1 MWPEPLRVV
10 SGFAPMTWAFRSA
23 MVRGMFGHLLDTLA
37 AQDLVLMWPLLLT
50 FLTLDASVGVG
61 LIVPGDAL
69 LIVAGTTAGSPP
81 EVLALIA
88 AGVVACVAGASGGH
102 WAGRTLGPRLRHGRL
117 GRRIGEERW
126 ERAEELFERSRWA
139 LAVAYYLPVVH
150 ALTPAVAGALGM
162 PYRRFM
168 PWAVIGGT
176 AWVSTYVTL
185 GAVAGG
191 VVREHAELLLPV
203 AAVAALVIV
212 AVSAAVRRA
221 ISPGRADSPEP
232 SSASR
237 PPR

>member
-1 MWPEPLRVV
+1 
-10 SGFAPMTWAFRSA
+10 
-23 MVRGMFGHLLDTLA
+23 MFGDLLGLLA
-37 AQDLVLMWPLLLT
+37 AQDLVLLWPLLLA
-50 FLTLDASVGVG
+50 FLTLDASVGIG

-69 LIVAGTTAGSPP
+69 LIVAGTTAGGPP
-81 EVLALIA
+81 EAMALIA

-102 WAGRTLGPRLRHGRL
+102 RAGRALGPRLRHGRL
-117 GRRIGEERW
+117 GRRVGEERW
-126 ERAEELFERSRWA
+126 ERAEELFERSGWA

-168 PWAVIGGT
+168 PWALIGAT

-203 AAVAALVIV
+203 AAVAAVIIV
-212 AVSAAVRRA
+212 AVTAAVRRV
-221 ISPGRADSPEP
+221 ISAGRAGSREP
-232 SSASR
+232 SSAAR

>member
-1 MWPEPLRVV
+1 
-10 SGFAPMTWAFRSA
+10 
-23 MVRGMFGHLLDTLA
+23 MFGDLLDTLA
-37 AQDLVLMWPLLLT
+37 AQDLVLMWPLLLA

-61 LIVPGDAL
+61 PIVPGDAL
-69 LIVAGTTAGSPP
+69 LVVAGTTAGSPP
-81 EVLALIA
+81 DALALIA
-88 AGVVACVAGASGGH
+88 AGVVAC
-102 WAGRTLGPRLRHGRL
+102 
-117 GRRIGEERW
+117 
-126 ERAEELFERSRWA
+126 
-139 LAVAYYLPVVH
+139 
-150 ALTPAVAGALGM
+150 VAGALGM

-176 AWVSTYVTL
+176 AWVSTYETL

-221 ISPGRADSPEP
+221 ISPARAGSPEP